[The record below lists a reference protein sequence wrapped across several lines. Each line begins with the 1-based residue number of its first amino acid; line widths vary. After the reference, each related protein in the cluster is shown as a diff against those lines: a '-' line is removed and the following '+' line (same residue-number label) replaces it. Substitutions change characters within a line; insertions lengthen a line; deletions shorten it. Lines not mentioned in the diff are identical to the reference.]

1 MPTNQFNPMV
11 LIQMIRNGA
20 NPQQLML
27 EVLQSK
33 FKGTPLGDNL
43 INLAQ
48 NNQTQQIEQ
57 IARNMVTAQGKD
69 FDKEFAAFRK
79 QFGL

>member
-43 INLAQ
+43 LNLAQ
-48 NNQTQQIEQ
+48 NNQTEQIEQ
-57 IARNMVTAQGKD
+57 VARNMVAAQGKD
-69 FDKEFAAFRK
+69 FDTEFAAFRK

>member
-1 MPTNQFNPMV
+1 MPNNQFNPMV

-43 INLAQ
+43 INLA
-48 NNQTQQIEQ
+48 
-57 IARNMVTAQGKD
+57 
-69 FDKEFAAFRK
+69 
-79 QFGL
+79 